1 MTRTDTRVH
10 VTGHYAGASSRAS
23 ATIIDIAIIFGLY
36 TLGVAGVDLL
46 FRVVLGTDL
55 SEDRSGLVWGIALA
69 TWAFLYTYISL
80 AVAGRTIGKGLIGL
94 RVVTSDGGTLPG
106 WRAFVRTAAFPLSCL
121 LFGLGFLGILIG
133 RRHRALHDVIAGTC
147 VVYDWGDRAAELP
160 APISAFLARKAGAEY
175 TPGPPP
181 GS

>member
-1 MTRTDTRVH
+1 LTASDTRVH
-10 VTGHYAGASSRAS
+10 VSGHYAGASSRAA
-23 ATIIDIAIIFGLY
+23 ATIIDIGIVFGLY
-36 TLGVAGVDLL
+36 TVGVAGLDLL
-46 FRVVLGTDL
+46 FRVVLGTEL
-55 SEDRSGLVWGIALA
+55 SNDRGLAWGIALA
-69 TWAFLYTYISL
+69 AWAFLYAYISL

-94 RVVTSDGGTLPG
+94 RVVTTGGGTLPG
-106 WRAFVRTAAFPLSCL
+106 SRALGRTAAFPLSCL

-147 VVYDWGDRAAELP
+147 VVYDWGDRPAELP